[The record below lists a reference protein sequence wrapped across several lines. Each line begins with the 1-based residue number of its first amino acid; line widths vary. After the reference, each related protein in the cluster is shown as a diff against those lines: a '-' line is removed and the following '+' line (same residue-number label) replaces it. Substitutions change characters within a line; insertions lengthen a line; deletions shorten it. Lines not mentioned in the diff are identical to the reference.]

1 MWNKSV
7 MGSKSRPPG
16 QGPISE
22 NGQIFLVYL
31 ETSEAQFLPQSF
43 LIDHLCRAALKI
55 EALSSTRDSQ
65 QLLDQ
70 DEYVLKLNIPDI

>member
-7 MGSKSRPPG
+7 MRCKCRPTD

-31 ETSEAQFLPQSF
+31 ETSEAQFLPQPF
-43 LIDHLCRAALKI
+43 LIDHLGRPALKI
-55 EALSSTRDSQ
+55 EAPSSTRASQ

-70 DEYVLKLNIPDI
+70 D